1 MKSRL
6 ILASVLCLLL
16 LPAAV
21 SAQRVDFEITP
32 LFGYAWTSRVATR
45 DGDFDIG
52 NSGNWGM
59 ALTLDV
65 ASYTYKGTALEILY
79 NRQDS
84 KAEFYE
90 YGTRFKKDLFDISV
104 EYFQIGAMNKL
115 HYDKVE
121 PFGEFLIGAARFA
134 AKEDITIDDTTFR
147 PSDEWMFA
155 ATMGVGVRLMI
166 SERIGLRAHGRL
178 LMPMSFS
185 GGGLWC
191 GGGGCSVGVGASS
204 WFLQGDVGAGLIFR
218 F

>member
-1 MKSRL
+1 MMRKAVIMLVLSVL
-6 ILASVLCLLL
+6 ILTAT
-16 LPAAV
+16 AFAGKG
-21 SAQRVDFEITP
+21 FEITP
-32 LFGYAWTSRVATR
+32 HYSYVWTSRVTTW
-45 DGDFDIG
+45 DGDFDIA
-52 NSGNWGM
+52 NSSDWGIM
-59 ALTLDV
+59 LNIDIE
-65 ASYTYKGTALEILY
+65 SYTYKGTALEILY

-90 YGTRFKKDLFDISV
+90 YGTRIKEDLFDMSV
-104 EYFQIGAMNKL
+104 EYYQIGVMNKL
-115 HYDKVE
+115 YYDDVE
-121 PFGEFLIGAARFA
+121 PFGEFLIGATRFA

-147 PSDEWMFA
+147 PSDEWMFSMTLGA
-155 ATMGVGVRLMI
+155 GVRVMF

-204 WFLQGDVGAGLIFR
+204 WFIQGDLGAGIIFR